1 MALERN
7 ALKALLLRVGGQGF
21 RERLLGDPLFLNK
34 LAIELGIGVCTK
46 ISAEYAKRAKTFWK
60 ETDFVV
66 ANGAREPRKA
76 LVMRLYAC
84 PLTPRMR

>member
-1 MALERN
+1 M
-7 ALKALLLRVGGQGF
+7 GGQGF

-76 LVMRLYAC
+76 LVLRLYAC